1 MGQFQVGH
9 KPDPGAFWCSITIK
23 KDELTKGSLHLS
35 QQFGNI
41 DSYQLCLEYI
51 PSIDFRSPWK
61 RRVVSNGL
69 TQIEVTFEPKG
80 LGLEVE
86 VMNFLLIL
94 FSLVD

>member
-1 MGQFQVGH
+1 M
-9 KPDPGAFWCSITIK
+9 DA
-23 KDELTKGSLHLS
+23 
-35 QQFGNI
+35 
-41 DSYQLCLEYI
+41 
-51 PSIDFRSPWK
+51 
-61 RRVVSNGL
+61 NGL